1 MSQQFITNPSSS
13 FRSFASGLLNA
24 LTVPVDDRSNSF
36 PVPPVRSPQSNL
48 QGQSQSHSYSN
59 SQTQS
64 TIGIGVNAP
73 TLSGSLKRETSSI
86 KTNDNSSILNETDR
100 IAMLAVK
107 ATKRASALEKRC
119 RVLRE
124 GLLSA
129 VGVLEDTSAVLDELI
144 GKPLGHWMILDEKSL
159 SPTTT
164 SYITSTSTTTTTTK
178 L

>member
-64 TIGIGVNAP
+64 TMGIGVNAP

-86 KTNDNSSILNETDR
+86 KTNDTSSILNETDR
-100 IAMLAVK
+100 IATASCESYKTSFSIRK
-107 ATKRASALEKRC
+107 A
-119 RVLRE
+119 
-124 GLLSA
+124 
-129 VGVLEDTSAVLDELI
+129 
-144 GKPLGHWMILDEKSL
+144 M
-159 SPTTT
+159 
-164 SYITSTSTTTTTTK
+164 
-178 L
+178 